1 MYENKI
7 VKGGEITAQGVF
19 ESGSG
24 AFYIM
29 VVPKSETA
37 SNVAMLDVKLSQNT
51 NSIAYPFVAGV
62 WNPVVVNSINVKS
75 TDLSDYRIFYGETL

>member
-7 VKGGEITAQGVF
+7 VKGGEITAQGAF
-19 ESGSG
+19 KSDSG

-29 VVPKSETA
+29 VVPKGDTA

-62 WNPVVVNSINVKS
+62 WNPVVVNSVNVKS
-75 TDLSDYRIFYGETL
+75 ADLSDYRIFYGETL